1 MHQRA
6 VVWSIDLFILL
17 DNREISYYATSIFIV
32 HLSENTAKVDFAG
45 GAGLNLIGASRFVLF
60 DSEWNPAI
68 DLQAMARI
76 WRDGQK
82 LECHIYRMA
91 TAVGVWK
98 GRGE

>member
-6 VVWSIDLFILL
+6 AVWSIGLLILP
-17 DNREISYYATSIFIV
+17 DNRETSYYDNSIFIV
-32 HLSENTAKVDFAG
+32 HLNENTANVDFAG

-91 TAVGVWK
+91 TAVGGWK
-98 GRGE
+98 G